1 MRFNGLGFQTWGL
14 VMPLPPLDGGAM
26 QVSSTTFYIIR
37 SNPTSHTHFLKKNM
51 EVSQRAPSQALTPKR
66 CPPSRDD
73 LRRLQRYR
81 HFTIRPS
88 KQGTPRESP
97 LRSAPFYPA
106 DYQTLMACPT
116 KQESFPHPFQ
126 PFLPFQVLL
135 MQGKLLLGLSFF
147 CFLLL
152 DSLHRFPDGFSLF
165 GLHHSSAQV
174 LTG

>member
-1 MRFNGLGFQTWGL
+1 MGAR
-14 VMPLPPLDGGAM
+14 PAAPPLRRRGHAS
-26 QVSSTTFYIIR
+26 VEHHLLYYTFK
-37 SNPTSHTHFLKKNM
+37 PDVTHTFFEKNM